1 MCTWYSEHCQALL
14 TCLVLLSGGQRVRE
28 DSEWQHHLSIR
39 VYLLW
44 NVTRILYFGSWSIA
58 AGCRAESILRDPR
71 SDLRIPRRGCCCA
84 AWCHME
90 AHAAPPPHKLHIRC
104 CVLFSHSTFM
114 LFSSP
119 APVVQI
125 SISALYVP
133 CRYLSTYL
141 CQTYLS
147 ELGVEKSWNATRPHQ
162 TSAKAKKST
171 CKKNEINTHTSTVTV
186 FSKRSVLQNQD
197 LVLLPEIVMQAVIS
211 PRRGWPLPC
220 CT

>member
-1 MCTWYSEHCQALL
+1 MCVLDIQNIVKHCLR
-14 TCLVLLSGGQRVRE
+14 VLFCFLA
-28 DSEWQHHLSIR
+28 DSECGRIPSDNTIYLSVFISFEMSPGYCTLDPDQLR
-39 VYLLW
+39 L
-44 NVTRILYFGSWSIA
+44 A
-58 AGCRAESILRDPR
+58 AESILRARR

-119 APVVQI
+119 AQPLLCRSQSLLCMFRVDI
-125 SISALYVP
+125 YLLIYVK
-133 CRYLSTYL
+133 RT
-141 CQTYLS
+141 CQ
-147 ELGVEKSWNATRPHQ
+147 LGVEKSWNATRPHQ

-186 FSKRSVLQNQD
+186 FSKRSVLQNQ
-197 LVLLPEIVMQAVIS
+197 VLLP
-211 PRRGWPLPC
+211 
-220 CT
+220 

>member
-1 MCTWYSEHCQALL
+1 MTTPFIYPCLSPLKCHQDIVLWILINCGWLQEASAELRGLTSEFPGVA
-14 TCLVLLSGGQRVRE
+14 
-28 DSEWQHHLSIR
+28 
-39 VYLLW
+39 
-44 NVTRILYFGSWSIA
+44 A
-58 AGCRAESILRDPR
+58 AG
-71 SDLRIPRRGCCCA
+71 A

-119 APVVQI
+119 AQSLLCRSQSLLCMFRVDI
-125 SISALYVP
+125 YLLIYVK
-133 CRYLSTYL
+133 RT
-141 CQTYLS
+141 CQ
-147 ELGVEKSWNATRPHQ
+147 LGVEKSWNATRPHQ

-197 LVLLPEIVMQAVIS
+197 LVLLPEIVLQAVMIS
-211 PRRGWPLPC
+211 PRRG
-220 CT
+220 

>member
-1 MCTWYSEHCQALL
+1 MPCSC
-14 TCLVLLSGGQRVRE
+14 CLLSGGQRVRE

-44 NVTRILYFGSWSIA
+44 NVTRTLYFGSWSIA
-58 AGCRAESILRDPR
+58 AGCRKHPPSPEVWPQNSPAWQL
-71 SDLRIPRRGCCCA
+71 LLVCRRVVSHGA
-84 AWCHME
+84 ARR
-90 AHAAPPPHKLHIRC
+90 AAPHKLHIRC

-125 SISALYVP
+125 SVSALYVP

-147 ELGVEKSWNATRPHQ
+147 VSARSGEMLECQPPP
-162 TSAKAKKST
+162 TS
-171 CKKNEINTHTSTVTV
+171 
-186 FSKRSVLQNQD
+186 D
-197 LVLLPEIVMQAVIS
+197 L
-211 PRRGWPLPC
+211 C
-220 CT
+220 

>member
-1 MCTWYSEHCQALL
+1 MSCSAFWRTASAGGFRVTTPFIYPCLSPLKCHQDIVLWILINCGWLQEASAELRGLTSEFPGVA
-14 TCLVLLSGGQRVRE
+14 
-28 DSEWQHHLSIR
+28 
-39 VYLLW
+39 
-44 NVTRILYFGSWSIA
+44 A
-58 AGCRAESILRDPR
+58 AG
-71 SDLRIPRRGCCCA
+71 A

-90 AHAAPPPHKLHIRC
+90 PHAAPPPHKLHIRC

-171 CKKNEINTHTSTVTV
+171 CKKNEINTHTSPVTV